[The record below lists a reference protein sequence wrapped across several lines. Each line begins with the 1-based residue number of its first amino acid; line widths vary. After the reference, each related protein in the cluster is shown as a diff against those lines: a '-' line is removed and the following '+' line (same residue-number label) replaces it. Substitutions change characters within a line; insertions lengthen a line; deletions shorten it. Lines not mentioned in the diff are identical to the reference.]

1 MLPRAPV
8 SNWID
13 PRDIKASMGES
24 IDLTTSNWVNYIN
37 SVLDQSITFLSF
49 TETPS
54 QSVSYRVQFQVSS
67 YDFQLSFEINL
78 SILVVYLCF
87 IDVHCSD
94 KTVDQAP
101 TNNQEQPSVS
111 HPMTPVNVG

>member
-1 MLPRAPV
+1 MIFSLA
-8 SNWID
+8 
-13 PRDIKASMGES
+13 
-24 IDLTTSNWVNYIN
+24 L
-37 SVLDQSITFLSF
+37 L
-49 TETPS
+49 
-54 QSVSYRVQFQVSS
+54 
-67 YDFQLSFEINL
+67 NL